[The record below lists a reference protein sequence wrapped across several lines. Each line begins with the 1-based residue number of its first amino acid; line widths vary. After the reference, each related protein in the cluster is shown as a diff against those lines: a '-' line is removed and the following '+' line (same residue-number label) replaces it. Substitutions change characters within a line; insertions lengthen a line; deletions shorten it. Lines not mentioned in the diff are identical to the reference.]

1 MDFGGCGLVHFGF
14 PLLDEFVERV
24 HGSGEV
30 GMVGGGGRV
39 CRDAF
44 IFLTR
49 AEEVGCDGVVI
60 LW

>member
-24 HGSGEV
+24 HGSGVV
-30 GMVGGGGRV
+30 GWFGGGRV
-39 CRDAF
+39 CRDAL

-49 AEEVGCDGVVI
+49 AEEVVCDGVVI